1 MKKPP
6 ATPVERLRGE
16 IWVKA
21 CMRGAKVKTQSGLV
35 VKTGHI
41 VSDRTSWSKYKSGIV
56 KPPAST
62 VTLINRISPGTKRIW
77 DSGPFKL
84 PFWKVLQGD
93 LASCDA
99 YLKKFLGNS
108 QLPDGS
114 CLYGK
119 NIDTAT
125 LSDCL
130 LALLQIFL
138 PSSIWRRT
146 VRFDIKPAVDELYE
160 CRRRLLCM
168 SDEESVPV
176 RTKPTSTQANASPNP
191 VLEEMAWE
199 YYAKGLVPPW
209 EEDAGTVEGV
219 NVFDNPRQPV
229 VSLPVGG
236 MTVEE
241 FLSAFLSD
249 PDYDD
254 EFEITYEAAPV
265 KSLKYVPKHVQA
277 MAHDLTWSRLPPNK
291 RYIAFN
297 LSDLLILEPN
307 PLFALYEKFVINS
320 KRPMSPQN
328 LKKFNGVIGATP
340 NLFKYDTLLAFVA
353 AIFLCRSSR
362 STLEK
367 KVGDFLWH
375 GVHIA
380 IRSQFDQA
388 VYDIVKP

>member
-1 MKKPP
+1 MS
-6 ATPVERLRGE
+6 
-16 IWVKA
+16 
-21 CMRGAKVKTQSGLV
+21 GAKVKTQSGLV

-41 VSDRTSWSKYKSGIV
+41 VPDRSSWSKYKSGIV

-62 VTLINRISPGTKRIW
+62 VTLINKISPGTKRIW

-93 LASCDA
+93 LVSCDA

-114 CLYGK
+114 SLYGK

-125 LSDCL
+125 HSDCL
-130 LALLQIFL
+130 LALLQIYL

-168 SDEESVPV
+168 SDEEFVPFG
-176 RTKPTSTQANASPNP
+176 TKPTSTQANASPNP
-191 VLEEMAWE
+191 VLVEITWE

-209 EEDAGTVEGV
+209 EEDTGTVEGV

-241 FLSAFLSD
+241 FLSAFLPD

-277 MAHDLTWSRLPPNK
+277 MAHDLTWSRLPPNR

-340 NLFKYDTLLAFVA
+340 NLFRYDTLLAFVA